1 LFLLLLRPYHHLH
14 PIAQAK
20 SSFVENINEDSSLDI
35 FDTIASASELVKE
48 LVN

>member
-1 LFLLLLRPYHHLH
+1 LLLRSYHHLH

-20 SSFVENINEDSSLDI
+20 SSFVENIPEDSSLDI

>member
-1 LFLLLLRPYHHLH
+1 LH
-14 PIAQAK
+14 PIAPKAK